1 MEWCE
6 FYLEKSLE
14 WCIFAQIKSLDWC
27 KMERKIYKK
36 LLEWKQQE
44 QGSVALLIDGA
55 RRVGKSYIV
64 EQFAKREY
72 KTYILIDFARVED
85 DVKNYFVNYKND
97 YDGLFRNLSLHYRTQ
112 LHERNSLIIFDE
124 VQFFPQARA
133 AIKYLVADHRYDY
146 IETGSLVSINSN
158 VADILIPSEE
168 RRIKM
173 YPMDFEE
180 FLWAM
185 GDDMLMPYIQECF
198 EKQKPLGDSLHRRAM
213 DYFRQYLI
221 VGGMPQV
228 VSEYVKN
235 KNFERADRKKRDII
249 ELYRSD
255 IRKYAKGYE
264 SKVVKIFD
272 TLPGQLQKHEKK
284 FRLSVLK
291 EGARFRDYESSF
303 LWLEDAM
310 VVNVCYAASEPTAG
324 LRLKQDDSSFKC
336 YMGDTGLLVSMA
348 FNEAETAKEEI
359 FRKLM
364 LSKLEI
370 NEGMLV
376 ENIVAQMLRASG
388 HELYFFSNYS
398 KTDSSQT
405 MEIDFLVR
413 KNNITS
419 RHNISSIEVKSTKNY
434 TTVSL
439 NKFQHKYA
447 SALSI
452 PYVIH
457 TADLKV
463 VDGVVYL
470 PLYMTPLL

>member
-1 MEWCE
+1 
-6 FYLEKSLE
+6 
-14 WCIFAQIKSLDWC
+14 
-27 KMERKIYKK
+27 MERKIYKR

-44 QGSVALLIDGA
+44 NGAVALLIDGA

-64 EQFAKREY
+64 EEFAKREY
-72 KTYILIDFARVED
+72 KSYILIDFARAED
-85 DVKNYFVNYKND
+85 DVKRYFLDYKND
-97 YDGLFRNLSLHYRTQ
+97 YNGLFRNLSLHFRTK
-112 LHERNSLIIFDE
+112 LYERESLIIFDE

-133 AIKYLVADHRYDY
+133 AIKYLVADRRYDY

-158 VADILIPSEE
+158 VADIMIPSEE

-185 GDDMLMPYIQECF
+185 GDDMIMPYIQECF

-221 VGGMPQV
+221 VGGMPQAV
-228 VSEYVKN
+228 EEYVATQS
-235 KNFERADRKKRDII
+235 FERTDIKKRDILN
-249 ELYRSD
+249 LYRAD
-255 IRKYAKGYE
+255 IRKYAKGFE

-284 FRLSVLK
+284 FRLSSLK
-291 EGARFRDYESSF
+291 EKARFRDYESSF
-303 LWLEDAM
+303 IWLEDSM
-310 VVNVCYAASEPTAG
+310 VVNICYAASEPMAG
-324 LRLKQDDSSFKC
+324 LRLKQDDTSFKC

-364 LSKLEI
+364 LSRLEI

-376 ENIVAQMLRASG
+376 ENIVAQMLKASG
-388 HELYFFSNYS
+388 RELYFFSNYN

-405 MEIDFLVR
+405 MEIDFLIR

-419 RHNISSIEVKSTKNY
+419 RHNISPIEVKSTKNY

-439 NKFQHKYA
+439 NKFRQKYA
-447 SALSI
+447 QALSTPFI
-452 PYVIH
+452 IH
-457 TADLKV
+457 TKDLKV
-463 VDGVVYL
+463 EDGIVYL